1 MVRFHIVNSVK
12 GGCGKST
19 FSLYLA
25 NYLRRNKSIPIIID
39 LDICGTT
46 WYTNNENFIINKKKC
61 HFLNEMFYDAEKYL
75 GLEHIFMLHINDPSD
90 KSKPDDFLKIVMADP
105 KGLSAMD
112 DDTLDLL
119 ESIVY
124 KIVMELCQLK
134 YNSTQ
139 SENVLNTHETVT
151 DIIFDMPP
159 GYEKHTERI
168 LCHLMMDLE
177 SKLYQES
184 KKRND
189 YNYVKVNEMQVYKKI
204 KEKSNVYLY
213 MISGLNQASFEA
225 NLLYVQNLFINAKFS
240 TDTEILNKDNTYFIL
255 NNIPAIKDI
264 NLETLLE
271 NIRPKLKDYYN
282 LFQKSNIQYIKHC
295 DFEYEKE
302 KLQSIYTSVSNP
314 TALLFGKEIEEFN
327 RVLKDVIKNEQ

>member
-1 MVRFHIVNSVK
+1 MLRFHIVNSVK

-25 NYLRRNKSIPIIID
+25 NYLRRNKSNPIIID

-46 WYTNNENFIINKKKC
+46 WYTNNQNFIINKKKC
-61 HFLNEMFYDAEKYL
+61 HFLNDMFYGAEKNL
-75 GLEHIFMLHINDPSD
+75 GSEHIFRLHISDPND
-90 KSKPDDFLKIVMADP
+90 KNKPDDFLNIIMADP
-105 KGLSAMD
+105 TGLSTMD

-119 ESIVY
+119 ESTVY
-124 KIVMELCQLK
+124 KIVMELCQLR

-139 SENVLNTHETVT
+139 SNNVFNIHENVT

-177 SKLYQES
+177 SKLYQEF
-184 KKRND
+184 KKRNNF
-189 YNYVKVNEMQVYKKI
+189 NYVKVNGMQVYKKI
-204 KEKSNVYLY
+204 EEKSNVYLY

-225 NLLYVQNLFINAKFS
+225 NLVYVQNLFINAKFS
-240 TDTEILNKDNTYFIL
+240 TDTGILNKDNTYFIL
-255 NNIPAIKDI
+255 NNIPAIEDI

-271 NIRPKLKDYYN
+271 NIRSKLKDPYN

-302 KLQSIYTSVSNP
+302 KLQAIYTSVSSPNV
-314 TALLFGKEIEEFN
+314 LLFGKEIEEFN
-327 RVLKDVIKNEQ
+327 RVLKDVIKNE